1 MKSVIDAI
9 KRSIKEIIC
18 HHFPRIWFEILYK
31 RQYGHRFNWN
41 NPQDLIEKQRW
52 IQFKTDISEWTRLAD
67 KYRVREYIEEKG
79 YGDILVPLL
88 GKWDNAYNI
97 DFNKLPDSFILK
109 TNHGYGEVIIVKN
122 KTNVDVNS
130 IRTDMDN
137 YLHTP
142 FGYGGAETHYLKIK
156 PCIIAEELLV
166 QDGEVPSSSLIDY
179 KFYTFHGQPKYCA
192 VFFNRDMTTHHAKC
206 LLYDMNWHLVDSL
219 TGGDMEIPRPS
230 TLDKMIGA
238 CQDLASQFPF
248 VRMDFYEVNGK
259 LYFGEF
265 TFTPAALNRNSSV
278 FNSKRLIEWGKFMD
292 FSIYKK
298 SQC

>member
-122 KTNVDVNS
+122 KTNVAVNS

-206 LLYDMNWHLVDSL
+206 CCM
-219 TGGDMEIPRPS
+219 T
-230 TLDKMIGA
+230 
-238 CQDLASQFPF
+238 
-248 VRMDFYEVNGK
+248 
-259 LYFGEF
+259 
-265 TFTPAALNRNSSV
+265 
-278 FNSKRLIEWGKFMD
+278 
-292 FSIYKK
+292 
-298 SQC
+298 